1 MSRHIWTESQVSQLS
16 RLYADNAAADV
27 AQAMGLTTAQ
37 IHYKAAQ
44 LGLAKSP
51 EFKASEKSG
60 RILRGQQNENMKANH
75 FQPGFVPWNKGLT
88 YQAGGRSKQTQFKPG
103 AKPIGTMAVGSYRTT
118 PDGTLE
124 RKTSETPGPN
134 HLRWTPVAR
143 LVWAEAHGP
152 IPPGCLIV
160 FKPGKSTNVLELIT
174 PDRLECIARATLAQR
189 NHPRNKSPEL
199 AKLYQLKGA
208 ITRQVNR
215 INKESQT

>member
-1 MSRHIWTESQVSQLS
+1 MSRHIWTESQVSQLE

-75 FQPGFVPWNKGLT
+75 FQPGFAPWNKGLT

-103 AKPIGTMAVGSYRTT
+103 AKPVSTLPIGAYRICE
-118 PDGTLE
+118 GGLE
-124 RKTSETPGPN
+124 RKTSETPGAN
-134 HLRWTPVAR
+134 HMRWTPVSR
-143 LVWAEAHGP
+143 LVWIAANGP
-152 IPPGCLIV
+152 IPDGHLVV
-160 FKPGKSTNVLELIT
+160 FKPGMRTTVLELIT
-174 PDRLECIARATLAQR
+174 ADRLECISRAENARR
-189 NHPRNKSPEL
+189 NHPRHKSPEL
-199 AKLYQLKGA
+199 AKLYQLKGV
-208 ITRQVNR
+208 ITRHVNR
-215 INKESQT
+215 IAKESKSA